1 MADFGTAKQMSSNFS
16 PMKTSMATSFF
27 SSSQITSD
35 SKSNSSTPDCCNQEN
50 LFVDAHNFDQAQPEA
65 ESKGSFVGTE
75 DFVAPEIIEGKESS
89 YCADLWSLGVII
101 YQLLT
106 GKSLFK
112 GTSQYYTFENI
123 Q

>member
-1 MADFGTAKQMSSNFS
+1 
-16 PMKTSMATSFF
+16 
-27 SSSQITSD
+27 
-35 SKSNSSTPDCCNQEN
+35 
-50 LFVDAHNFDQAQPEA
+50 
-65 ESKGSFVGTE
+65 VGTE

-112 GTSQYYTFENI
+112 GASQFYTFENI
-123 Q
+123 QQGKFELPDCLSAPTKDIINKLLVIEP